1 MADVVAEAPDL
12 IREEDA
18 AERLSELLVRARVEV
33 AKAVVGY
40 DDAVD
45 LMLIAALARGH
56 VLLEGPPGT
65 AKTLLAQAMARVL
78 GANFQRVQFTPDTTP
93 NELIGTMEM
102 RGGELVLERGAIFT
116 NVLLADEINRTPP
129 RVQAG
134 LLEAMQERHV
144 TLRGRTYFIDPP
156 FFVMATQNP
165 YEHEG
170 VFPITESQLD
180 RFLVKLEL
188 EYGDEDAELRTLD
201 LPHRGVIPDML
212 GDISP
217 LLGERAFLVA
227 QEVVDEVRV
236 DEDIARLCVR
246 IVRETRTTEGIELG
260 ASPRASRHL
269 MTAAKARAAAQG
281 RKTVEVEDV
290 TLARALRAQPPR
302 ERGGGDPARD
312 RRACGAKC
320 PRTLEGGEPS
330 PPSSDSD
337 PPDGGDIEPQPED
350 TSQESFLSLRI
361 GGAVVTWIIL
371 IVVFVIL
378 LLAYMRVRGR
388 RTTR

>member
-1 MADVVAEAPDL
+1 MADVIAENPDLNL

-18 AERLSELLVRARVEV
+18 AERLSELLARARVEV
-33 AKAVVGY
+33 SKAVVGH
-40 DDAVD
+40 DQAVD
-45 LMLIAALARGH
+45 LMLISALPRGH

-65 AKTLLAQAMARVL
+65 AKTLLAQAIARVL
-78 GANFQRVQFTPDTTP
+78 GANFQRVQVTPDTLP
-93 NELIGTMEM
+93 HELIGQMVM

-129 RVQAG
+129 RVQAA

-144 TLRGRTYFIDPP
+144 TASGRTYFIDPP

-180 RFLVKLEL
+180 RFLVKVEL
-188 EYGDEDAELRTLD
+188 EYGDENAELSTLD

-227 QEVVDEVRV
+227 QEVVDEVHV
-236 DEDIARLCVR
+236 PEDLARLCVR
-246 IVRETRTTEGIELG
+246 IVRETRSTEGIELG

-269 MTAAKARAAAQG
+269 MTAGKARAAAQG
-281 RKTVEVEDV
+281 RTTVEAKDV
-290 TLARALRAQPPR
+290 TWLAPYV
-302 ERGGGDPARD
+302 
-312 RRACGAKC
+312 
-320 PRTLEGGEPS
+320 
-330 PPSSDSD
+330 
-337 PPDGGDIEPQPED
+337 
-350 TSQESFLSLRI
+350 LSHRVSAAETTPHEI
-361 GGAVVTWIIL
+361 VT
-371 IVVFVIL
+371 
-378 LLAYMRVRGR
+378 
-388 RTTR
+388 

>member
-1 MADVVAEAPDL
+1 MADVVAEPDTT
-12 IREEDA
+12 IRDETPA
-18 AERLSELLVRARVEV
+18 QRLRAVLERARLEV
-33 AKAVVGY
+33 AKAVIGH
-40 DDAVD
+40 DEAVD
-45 LMLIAALARGH
+45 LMLISALARGH
-56 VLLEGPPGT
+56 ILLEGPPGT

-78 GANFQRVQFTPDTTP
+78 GAHFQRVQFTPDTTP
-93 NELIGTMEM
+93 SELIGTMER

-180 RFLVKLEL
+180 RFLVKVDL
-188 EYGDEDAELRTLD
+188 EYGDEDAELSTLD

-217 LLGERAFLVA
+217 VLGERAFLVA
-227 QEVVDEVRV
+227 QEAVDEVHV
-236 DEDIARLCVR
+236 PDEVALAVVR
-246 IVRETRTTEGIELG
+246 IVRHTRELSGIELG

-269 MTAAKARAAAQG
+269 LTAAKARTAALG
-281 RKTVEVEDV
+281 RTTVELDDV
-290 TLARALRAQPPR
+290 VWLAPYVLSHRILSS
-302 ERGGGDPARD
+302 D
-312 RRACGAKC
+312 RRPEEIVRNAVEIV
-320 PRTLEGGEPS
+320 LGGS
-330 PPSSDSD
+330 
-337 PPDGGDIEPQPED
+337 
-350 TSQESFLSLRI
+350 
-361 GGAVVTWIIL
+361 
-371 IVVFVIL
+371 
-378 LLAYMRVRGR
+378 
-388 RTTR
+388 

>member
-1 MADVVAEAPDL
+1 VTDVIADTRDV

-18 AERLSELLVRARVEV
+18 AERLRELLSRARLEV
-33 AKAVVGY
+33 ANAVVGH
-40 DDAVD
+40 DEAVD

-56 VLLEGPPGT
+56 VLVEGPPGT
-65 AKTLLAQAMARVL
+65 AKTLLAQAIARVL
-78 GANFQRVQFTPDTTP
+78 GADFQRVQFTPDTTP

-102 RGGELVLERGAIFT
+102 HGGELVLDRGAIFT

-180 RFLVKLEL
+180 RFLIKVDLR
-188 EYGDEDAELRTLD
+188 YGDEDAELRTLD

-212 GDISP
+212 GEVSP

-227 QEVVDEVRV
+227 QEVVDEVQV
-236 DEDIARLCVR
+236 PEAVARLCVR
-246 IVRETRTTEGIELG
+246 IVRETRNVDGIELG
-260 ASPRASRHL
+260 GSPRASRHL
-269 MTAAKARAAAQG
+269 LTAAKARAAAQG
-281 RKTVEVEDV
+281 RRDVSAEDV
-290 TLARALRAQPPR
+290 TWLAPWVLRHRVFAAEMLPD
-302 ERGGGDPARD
+302 EVVAEAV
-312 RRACGAKC
+312 RRAAG
-320 PRTLEGGEPS
+320 
-330 PPSSDSD
+330 
-337 PPDGGDIEPQPED
+337 
-350 TSQESFLSLRI
+350 
-361 GGAVVTWIIL
+361 
-371 IVVFVIL
+371 
-378 LLAYMRVRGR
+378 
-388 RTTR
+388 

>member
-1 MADVVAEAPDL
+1 MTNATAETTPRL
-12 IREEDA
+12 IREDDA
-18 AERLSELLVRARVEV
+18 SERLTELLSRAQAEV
-33 AKAVVGY
+33 GKAVVGHEE
-40 DDAVD
+40 AVD

-65 AKTLLAQAMARVL
+65 AKTLLAQAMARVF
-78 GANFQRVQFTPDTTP
+78 GANFNRVQFTPDTTP
-93 NELIGTMEM
+93 SELIGTIEM

-180 RFLVKLEL
+180 RFLIKIDLA
-188 EYGDEDAELRTLD
+188 YGDEDAELRTLD
-201 LPHRGVIPDML
+201 LPHRGIIPDML

-227 QEVVDEVRV
+227 QEVVDAVQVSEESV
-236 DEDIARLCVR
+236 RLCVR
-246 IVRETRTTEGIELG
+246 IVRETREAEGVELG

-281 RKTVEVEDV
+281 RQRVEADDV
-290 TLARALRAQPPR
+290 TWLAPFVLSHRLSADQTSAREIVESAVERAL
-302 ERGGGDPARD
+302 
-312 RRACGAKC
+312 
-320 PRTLEGGEPS
+320 
-330 PPSSDSD
+330 
-337 PPDGGDIEPQPED
+337 
-350 TSQESFLSLRI
+350 
-361 GGAVVTWIIL
+361 
-371 IVVFVIL
+371 
-378 LLAYMRVRGR
+378 GR
-388 RTTR
+388 QS

>member
-1 MADVVAEAPDL
+1 MTELIEDTQL
-12 IREEDA
+12 IRDEEA
-18 AERLSELLVRARVEV
+18 AERLRELLSRARVEV
-33 AKAVVGY
+33 AKAVVGQ
-40 DDAVD
+40 DQAVD

-56 VLLEGPPGT
+56 VLLEGAPGT

-93 NELIGTMEM
+93 NELIGTMET
-102 RGGELVLERGAIFT
+102 RGGELVLDRGAIFT

-180 RFLVKLEL
+180 RFLIKVDLV
-188 EYGDEDAELRTLD
+188 YGDEDAEVRTLD

-212 GDISP
+212 GEISP

-227 QEVVDEVRV
+227 QELVDEVDGERG
-236 DEDIARLCVR
+236 DLPPLRPHRAGDAGGGPGRARGEPAR
-246 IVRETRTTEGIELG
+246 SAAPDDGREG
-260 ASPRASRHL
+260 AGGGPGPAERRGRGRDLPRA
-269 MTAAKARAAAQG
+269 
-281 RKTVEVEDV
+281 V
-290 TLARALRAQPPR
+290 RAQPPGERR
-302 ERGGGDPARD
+302 EHDPARA
-312 RRACGAKC
+312 RRLGGGAGGRALGGST
-320 PRTLEGGEPS
+320 PRSVG
-330 PPSSDSD
+330 SD
-337 PPDGGDIEPQPED
+337 PPEGLNSRRELDD
-350 TSQESFLSLRI
+350 TSAGTRKPIEKI
-361 GGAVVTWIIL
+361 GASCSTQSSQSSSSSCSSPTSAFAAGE
-371 IVVFVIL
+371 
-378 LLAYMRVRGR
+378 
-388 RTTR
+388 

>member
-1 MADVVAEAPDL
+1 MTDLLIEETDL

-18 AERLSELLVRARVEV
+18 AERLSELLARARAEV
-33 AKAVVGY
+33 SKAVVGH
-40 DDAVD
+40 DQAVD
-45 LMLIAALARGH
+45 LMLVAALARGH

-65 AKTLLAQAMARVL
+65 AKTLLAQAIARVL
-78 GANFQRVQFTPDTTP
+78 GASFQRVQFTPDTTP
-93 NELIGTMEM
+93 NELIGSMVVQ
-102 RGGELVLERGAIFT
+102 GGESVLERGAIFT

-180 RFLVKLEL
+180 RFLVKVDLG
-188 EYGDEDAELRTLD
+188 YGDEDTELQTLD

-212 GDISP
+212 GEISP

-227 QEVVDEVRV
+227 QEVVDDVQV
-236 DEDIARLCVR
+236 DEGVARLVVR
-246 IVRETRTTEGIELG
+246 IVRATRQFEGIELG

-269 MTAAKARAAAQG
+269 LTAAKARAAAQG
-281 RKTVEVEDV
+281 RQRVELQDV
-290 TLARALRAQPPR
+290 TWLAPYVLGHRVFADGMAPEEIVREAVHTALRA
-302 ERGGGDPARD
+302 
-312 RRACGAKC
+312 
-320 PRTLEGGEPS
+320 
-330 PPSSDSD
+330 
-337 PPDGGDIEPQPED
+337 
-350 TSQESFLSLRI
+350 
-361 GGAVVTWIIL
+361 
-371 IVVFVIL
+371 
-378 LLAYMRVRGR
+378 
-388 RTTR
+388 

>member
-1 MADVVAEAPDL
+1 
-12 IREEDA
+12 
-18 AERLSELLVRARVEV
+18 
-33 AKAVVGY
+33 
-40 DDAVD
+40 
-45 LMLIAALARGH
+45 

-78 GANFQRVQFTPDTTP
+78 GATFQRVQFTPDTTP

-102 RGGELVLERGAIFT
+102 RGGELTLVRGAIFT

-180 RFLVKLEL
+180 RFLVKLDL

-236 DEDIARLCVR
+236 SEEAARFCVR
-246 IVRETRTTEGIELG
+246 VVRGTRSAEGIELG
-260 ASPRASRHL
+260 ASPRAARHL
-269 MTAAKARAAAQG
+269 LTAAKARAAAQG
-281 RKTVEVEDV
+281 RKEMDIDDVVWLAPHVLSHRVSAEDI
-290 TLARALRAQPPR
+290 APR
-302 ERGGGDPARD
+302 EIVA
-312 RRACGAKC
+312 
-320 PRTLEGGEPS
+320 S
-330 PPSSDSD
+330 
-337 PPDGGDIEPQPED
+337 
-350 TSQESFLSLRI
+350 
-361 GGAVVTWIIL
+361 AVQTAL
-371 IVVFVIL
+371 
-378 LLAYMRVRGR
+378 GS
-388 RTTR
+388 

>member
-1 MADVVAEAPDL
+1 MTNATAEVITL

-18 AERLSELLVRARVEV
+18 AERLSELLSRARAEV
-33 AKAVVGY
+33 GKAVVGHGE
-40 DDAVD
+40 AVD

-65 AKTLLAQAMARVL
+65 AKTQLAQAMARVF
-78 GANFQRVQFTPDTTP
+78 GASFNRVQFTPDTTP
-93 NELIGTMEM
+93 SELIGTMEM

-180 RFLVKLEL
+180 RFLVKVDLA
-188 EYGDEDAELRTLD
+188 YGDEDAELQTLD
-201 LPHRGVIPDML
+201 LPHRGIIPDML

-227 QEVVDEVRV
+227 QEVVDQVRV
-236 DEDIARLCVR
+236 SEEAARLCVR
-246 IVRETRTTEGIELG
+246 IVRDTRSVEGVELG

-269 MTAAKARAAAQG
+269 LTAAKARAAAQG
-281 RKTVEVEDV
+281 RQDVDVEDV
-290 TLARALRAQPPR
+290 TCLAPHVLSHRVSAAQASSREIVESAVRSALGQ
-302 ERGGGDPARD
+302 
-312 RRACGAKC
+312 
-320 PRTLEGGEPS
+320 
-330 PPSSDSD
+330 
-337 PPDGGDIEPQPED
+337 
-350 TSQESFLSLRI
+350 
-361 GGAVVTWIIL
+361 
-371 IVVFVIL
+371 
-378 LLAYMRVRGR
+378 
-388 RTTR
+388 

>member
-1 MADVVAEAPDL
+1 
-12 IREEDA
+12 
-18 AERLSELLVRARVEV
+18 
-33 AKAVVGY
+33 
-40 DDAVD
+40 
-45 LMLIAALARGH
+45 
-56 VLLEGPPGT
+56 
-65 AKTLLAQAMARVL
+65 
-78 GANFQRVQFTPDTTP
+78 
-93 NELIGTMEM
+93 
-102 RGGELVLERGAIFT
+102 VLERGAIFT

-180 RFLVKLEL
+180 RFLVKVDL
-188 EYGDEDAELRTLD
+188 EYGDEDAELSTLG

-227 QEVVDEVRV
+227 QEVVDEVHV
-236 DEDIARLCVR
+236 PDDVARMCVR
-246 IVRETRTTEGIELG
+246 IVRATRLTEGIELG

-269 MTAAKARAAAQG
+269 LTAAKARAAAQG

-290 TLARALRAQPPR
+290 TWLAPHVLTHRVSAAETSPAEIVKSAVQRALGQ
-302 ERGGGDPARD
+302 
-312 RRACGAKC
+312 
-320 PRTLEGGEPS
+320 
-330 PPSSDSD
+330 
-337 PPDGGDIEPQPED
+337 
-350 TSQESFLSLRI
+350 
-361 GGAVVTWIIL
+361 
-371 IVVFVIL
+371 
-378 LLAYMRVRGR
+378 
-388 RTTR
+388 